1 MTRRSLLLLIA
12 ILLFGAL
19 VRARLL
25 DLPLERDEGEYAYAG
40 QLMLQGVPPYQL
52 VYNMKFPGTY
62 AAYAALMAV
71 FGQTAGG
78 IRFGML
84 LIGAVTALLVYLLAR
99 RFYDEAGALTAAAV
113 YTVLSLGFGAM
124 GPYAHATH
132 FVALMATAA
141 MLLLISDRPL
151 LAGVFLGLAVLMKQP
166 GIFFALFALVWLL
179 ANRRR
184 KDALRVVAGGTAV
197 AVATVLLLL
206 VAGVFSRFWFWT
218 IEYAR
223 QYAAIGLLSEGIP
236 LLKHSVGGIVK
247 SAPLLWLLV
256 AAGLVV
262 ARRNFFLLGFFIAA
276 LVAVTPGFYFR
287 EHYFLVVFP
296 AAALLAGA
304 AIDWAS
310 KRFGMRVAAAAIGVA
325 LVVSIGAQW
334 GRWMRMPAEE
344 NIRTSYPGNPF
355 VEAPVVADY
364 LRKHTAPDERIAV
377 IGSEP
382 QIFFYARRKSATG
395 YIYTYPLVEKQPLAK
410 RMTEEMIA
418 EIENGK
424 PRYLVMVSSP
434 TSWLMRPDSDR
445 RIFDWVQ
452 QRVRQGYEL
461 EGLVEITPGQETVY
475 RWGEEARRTAPA
487 SKNVLQIFRAT
498 S

>member
-1 MTRRSLLLLIA
+1 LS
-12 ILLFGAL
+12 
-19 VRARLL
+19 
-25 DLPLERDEGEYAYAG
+25 
-40 QLMLQGVPPYQL
+40 
-52 VYNMKFPGTY
+52 
-62 AAYAALMAV
+62 
-71 FGQTAGG
+71 
-78 IRFGML
+78 
-84 LIGAVTALLVYLLAR
+84 
-99 RFYDEAGALTAAAV
+99 AAAV
-113 YTVLSLGFGAM
+113 YTILSLGFGAM

-166 GIFFALFALVWLL
+166 GVFFALFALVWLVV
-179 ANRRR
+179 NKRR
-184 KDALRVVAGGTAV
+184 KDALRVVAGGAAV
-197 AVATVLLLL
+197 AAGTVVLLMA
-206 VAGVFSRFWFWT
+206 AGVFSRFWFWT
-218 IEYAR
+218 IDYAR
-223 QYAAIGLLSEGIP
+223 QYAAIGSLSEGIP
-236 LLKHSVGGIVK
+236 LLKHSLRGILS

-256 AAGLVV
+256 AAGIVV
-262 ARRNFFLLGFFIAA
+262 ARRNFFLIGFFIAS
-276 LVAVTPGFYFR
+276 LLAVTPGFYFR
-287 EHYFLVVFP
+287 EHYFLVTFP

-310 KRFGMRVAAAAIGVA
+310 KRFGMRAAAAAIGIA

-355 VEAPVVADY
+355 VEAPVVAEY

-377 IGSEP
+377 VGSEP
-382 QIFFYARRKSATG
+382 QIYFYARRKSATG
-395 YIYTYPLVEKQPLAK
+395 YIYTYPLVEKHPFAK

-418 EIENGK
+418 EIENAR

-434 TSWLMRPDSDR
+434 TSWLLRPDADK

-452 QRVRQGYEL
+452 QRVQHGYQL

-475 RWGEEARRTAPA
+475 RWGEEARQAAPT
-487 SKNVLQIFRAT
+487 SRNVLQIFRAT